1 MSGYPLIA
9 RTYDV
14 GGCPVVVDFSHA
26 AMRVVEET
34 RVDVAADL
42 TALSTGERTA
52 ELLLAVCLEGADLD
66 REQGWHD
73 YVDALVVALDMLKEG
88 R

>member
-1 MSGYPLIA
+1 
-9 RTYDV
+9 
-14 GGCPVVVDFSHA
+14 
-26 AMRVVEET
+26 MR
-34 RVDVAADL
+34 
-42 TALSTGERTA
+42 
-52 ELLLAVCLEGADLD
+52 AVCLEGADLD